1 MSFLLRYSLPPLSQE
16 EERELIK
23 EARADTAASDSAVDT
38 ILRSNI
44 KLIYK
49 IAREFQPCR
58 LSVDELVTEG
68 TTGLVYAISK
78 FDLDQDVRFTTYAVW
93 WVKQKMRIA
102 IANQGSTVRVPAKTL
117 VTRAKLLNR
126 KAALQELLGHE
137 PSVEELAFYTELP
150 EDQIRHLLYSLG
162 YDIRITQNEDDDE
175 DPVENALADLPM
187 EGFLDSVDRSEQ
199 KTRLERAWKRLS
211 KRDKYILGLRFGLDG
226 HAPRTLE
233 EVAQEVGR
241 CRERVRQLQDE
252 ALFNLKQAIERK
264 GE

>member
-1 MSFLLRYSLPPLSQE
+1 MTYLLRCSIPPLTQE
-16 EERELIK
+16 EERELIRQAQ
-23 EARADTAASDSAVDT
+23 EEQSDSAVDT

-58 LSVDELVTEG
+58 LSVEELVTEG

-78 FDLDQDVRFTTYAVW
+78 FDFAQDVRFTTYAVW

-102 IANQGSTVRVPAKTL
+102 SANQGSTVRVPAKTL

-162 YDIRITQNEDDDE
+162 YDIRITQNEDDED

-187 EGFLDSVDRSEQ
+187 EGFLDSVDRNEQ
-199 KTRLERAWKRLS
+199 RPDWK
-211 KRDKYILGLRFGLDG
+211 GPG
-226 HAPRTLE
+226 
-233 EVAQEVGR
+233 
-241 CRERVRQLQDE
+241 
-252 ALFNLKQAIERK
+252 K
-264 GE
+264 GFPKEINTF

>member
-58 LSVDELVTEG
+58 LSVEELVTEG

-78 FDLDQDVRFTTYAVW
+78 FDFAQDVRFTTYAVW

-102 IANQGSTVRVPAKTL
+102 IANQGSTVRVPAK
-117 VTRAKLLNR
+117 N
-126 KAALQELLGHE
+126 
-137 PSVEELAFYTELP
+137 F
-150 EDQIRHLLYSLG
+150 
-162 YDIRITQNEDDDE
+162 
-175 DPVENALADLPM
+175 
-187 EGFLDSVDRSEQ
+187 
-199 KTRLERAWKRLS
+199 
-211 KRDKYILGLRFGLDG
+211 
-226 HAPRTLE
+226 
-233 EVAQEVGR
+233 
-241 CRERVRQLQDE
+241 
-252 ALFNLKQAIERK
+252 
-264 GE
+264 